1 MNKEKMIK
9 RLDSLNQ
16 FVNIFI
22 EDMKESADYTERDVI
37 EVEKIRNL
45 VDEKIDY
52 FMEKNNGIDLSKS
65 EI

>member
-45 VDEKIDY
+45 IDEKIDY
-52 FMEKNNGIDLSKS
+52 FMEKSNGIDLSKS

>member
-9 RLDSLNQ
+9 RLDSVNQ

-22 EDMKESADYTERDVI
+22 EDMKESPDYTERDVI

-45 VDEKIDY
+45 IDEKINY
-52 FMEKNNGIDLSKS
+52 FMEKSNGIDLSKS